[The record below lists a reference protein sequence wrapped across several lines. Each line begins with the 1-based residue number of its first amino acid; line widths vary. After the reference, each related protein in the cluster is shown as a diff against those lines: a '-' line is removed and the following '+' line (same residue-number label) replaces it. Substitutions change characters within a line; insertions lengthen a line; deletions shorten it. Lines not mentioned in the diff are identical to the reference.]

1 MPASRTIFFISTS
14 TAITAETLGQSLLG
28 HFEHVDFDQV
38 TIPFIDSLEKASEA
52 AVQINADARMK
63 TMPPIV
69 FSTIIHPEIRQVILN
84 SEGVV
89 FDLFD
94 AFMSRL
100 ENELHMHSSSDTG
113 RLHGLLEDR
122 MYNIRIEAVNYAL
135 SNDDGIS
142 TKDYDRADVIIVGV
156 SRTGKTPTCLYL
168 GLQFGIYAANYP
180 LTEEDLYIEYKK
192 IPGVLQPG
200 HQREVRL
207 AVDVEGAVVDFH
219 RLDGR
224 ETNLACPQQ
233 QTARRQR
240 NQSAYCAAQQFRNRN
255 PRDERPRVP
264 NIRAPWESPGRAE
277 LLLGPGIRAAQ
288 QRRPTTQKVFA
299 KMTGF
304 PQRCDGI
311 VHIVG
316 NV

>member
-192 IPGVLQPG
+192 IPGVLQPHRERLFG
-200 HQREVRL
+200 LTINPERLQKIRSERLPDSRYSSLVQCQREL
-207 AVDVEGAVVDFH
+207 AMAEYLFVSKNIPFINITAMSVEEIVATIMH
-219 RLDGR
+219 RSKL
-224 ETNLACPQQ
+224 
-233 QTARRQR
+233 
-240 NQSAYCAAQQFRNRN
+240 
-255 PRDERPRVP
+255 
-264 NIRAPWESPGRAE
+264 
-277 LLLGPGIRAAQ
+277 
-288 QRRPTTQKVFA
+288 QRRLF
-299 KMTGF
+299 
-304 PQRCDGI
+304 
-311 VHIVG
+311 
-316 NV
+316 